1 MPTII
6 DTIDYIIALR
16 QKIQQLEQALAE
28 IKTINKVKK

>member
-6 DTIDYIIALR
+6 DMVDYIIALR
-16 QKIQQLEQALAE
+16 QKIQQLEQELQQ

>member
-6 DTIDYIIALR
+6 DVFDYVIALR
-16 QKIQQLEQALAE
+16 QKIQQLEQELNQ

>member
-16 QKIQQLEQALAE
+16 QKIQQLEQELQQ